1 MENEMENVAPGGF
14 GSGFGYGLLVLPVV
28 TAFGGLSGGVGAL
41 VALVLVTAAAIALRP
56 VTLPRVAGVVTGM
69 LAMAAVGMA
78 CLFIA
83 LANMDF

>member
-1 MENEMENVAPGGF
+1 MENVALRRF
-14 GSGFGYGLLVLPVV
+14 GSGFGYGLLVPPVV
-28 TAFGGLSGGVGAL
+28 ATFGGLSGGVGAL
-41 VALVLVTAAAIALRP
+41 VALVLVTGAAIALRP

-69 LAMAAVGMA
+69 LAMAAVGMV